1 MDVEQLVDPL
11 APEDMVSLGNILP
24 QPHDQQ
30 WHDFMNQSTVIYNV
44 TVDLN
49 KMLQC
54 FDQYIQSR
62 SNPEFGPGACPVKFD
77 GVSCWPETAPGH
89 VRVIRCFDM
98 FNGVRYDPSGEY
110 WSMWAFA
117 NFTDGGGIDRQSCSI
132 RKRKSGKG
140 TGYEE
145 ESERNER

>member
-1 MDVEQLVDPL
+1 MQGDAAAAAMDVEQLVDPL
-11 APEDMVSLGNILP
+11 VPEDMVSLGNILP

-62 SNPEFGPGACPVKFD
+62 SSPEFGPGACPVKFD
-77 GVSCWPETAPGH
+77 GVSCWPETPPGH

-110 WSMWAFA
+110 WTTWALD
-117 NFTDGGGIDRQSCSI
+117 NFTD
-132 RKRKSGKG
+132 
-140 TGYEE
+140 
-145 ESERNER
+145 SEV